1 MNNKNK
7 FYIINLICLYFTIL
21 ITLIFYGLITIEK
34 EIQSFESKIEMSE
47 TVEGYISSSNEMSLK
62 TVTYIDEF
70 IPYNIDIDDDLQKY
84 IIDIC
89 SDYNISPALV
99 MSVIYYESN
108 CNPNVC
114 GDDGYTYGLMGIN
127 TKWCKDIME
136 KVGCYD
142 MTDPYQNVTVG
153 IDILADKLYK
163 YDGNPEMAL
172 MAYNAGD
179 YGADFYWFSNYIY
192 STEYSRKIM
201 SMTHK
206 FEEMSDI

>member
-1 MNNKNK
+1 MNNKSTLK
-7 FYIINLICLYFTIL
+7 VILVCLYFVFL
-21 ITLIFYGLITIEK
+21 AVMIFFGLFTIEK
-34 EIQSFESKIEMSE
+34 EISSFKDEIESMIAINDTNIEE
-47 TVEGYISSSNEMSLK
+47 TYFTPVSYNE
-62 TVTYIDEF
+62 EF
-70 IPYNIDIDDDLQKY
+70 IPYDVNLSSDLQKY

-89 SDYNISPALV
+89 DDYHISPSLV

-108 CNPNVC
+108 CDPNVC

-153 IDILADKLYK
+153 IDILANKLYK

-179 YGADFYWFSNYIY
+179 YGANKYWFSNYIY

-201 SMTHK
+201 SMTQK
-206 FEEMSDI
+206 LEEMREI

>member
-1 MNNKNK
+1 MNNKSTLK
-7 FYIINLICLYFTIL
+7 VVLVYLYFVFL
-21 ITLIFYGLITIEK
+21 AVMIFFGLFTIEK
-34 EIQSFESKIEMSE
+34 EIHSFEDKIETMIAINDNTIEE
-47 TVEGYISSSNEMSLK
+47 TYFTPVSCHE
-62 TVTYIDEF
+62 EF
-70 IPYNIDIDDDLQKY
+70 IPYDVDLSSDLQKY

-89 SDYNISPALV
+89 EDYHINPTLV

-179 YGADFYWFSNYIY
+179 YGANKYWFSNHIY

-201 SMTHK
+201 SMTQK
-206 FEEMSDI
+206 LEEMKEI